1 MDRIVGSLSRLKRPS
16 SSSRF
21 SGSFDC
27 SVGCNDRC
35 DQENLIAQ
43 LSGGVRSLCA
53 PVDNLHSNWAYMLMT
68 SVACK
73 ANDSSLDELE
83 RLHTGLLST
92 LQGSEP
98 LTAGC

>member
-1 MDRIVGSLSRLKRPS
+1 MSCVPFWLPRPLLAPP
-16 SSSRF
+16 F
-21 SGSFDC
+21 
-27 SVGCNDRC
+27 
-35 DQENLIAQ
+35 Q

-83 RLHTGLLST
+83 RLHTGFLST
-92 LQGSEP
+92 LQNSEP
-98 LTAGC
+98 LTADR